1 MLKQTDLAKI
11 KNNVSLP
18 FLYLEIEPSDIP
30 FCVYHPYLESSTV
43 QVPVDIEQ
51 PMTVGNMAFVDVL
64 ADENGR
70 KQWIR
75 KMENVIHN
83 ATELFNLY
91 IIVRKSYRLAFLKYA
106 KEYMSLK
113 DFSTYLAD
121 AWVSSENPNQDANC
135 DIDMLISWFQQA
147 DKKTLMVTED
157 YKVYTSLP
165 DELNIYRGV
174 ALGREP
180 HGLSWTAD
188 LEKAKWFAHRF
199 DRGDKQGYIETAIVK
214 KEDVL
219 AYSNTRDEDELVVN
233 VRNLKIGVMTDEIS
247 RIS

>member
-1 MLKQTDLAKI
+1 MKTGV
-11 KNNVSLP
+11 NNG
-18 FLYLEIEPSDIP
+18 F
-30 FCVYHPYLESSTV
+30 
-43 QVPVDIEQ
+43 
-51 PMTVGNMAFVDVL
+51 G
-64 ADENGR
+64 
-70 KQWIR
+70 KW

-83 ATELFNLY
+83 ATELFDLY

-135 DIDMLISWFQQA
+135 SLDMLISWFQQA
-147 DKKTLMVTED
+147 DKKTLMVAED
-157 YKVYTSLP
+157 YKVYTALP

-180 HGLSWTAD
+180 NGLSWTAN

-199 DRGDKQGYIETAIVK
+199 DRDDKTGYIETAIAK

-219 AYSNTRDEDELVVN
+219 AYFNTRGEDELVVN
-233 VRNLKIGVMTDEIS
+233 VRNLEIEVVTEK
-247 RIS
+247 